1 MRSLV
6 LITLALAC
14 PSWSWPFGGKVDPE
28 LNMKPEEI
36 IQRWGYKAET
46 YEVTTKD
53 GYILPLY
60 RIPQGKTENDTA
72 PKPVVYLQHGLEN
85 SAADWVINLPS
96 ESAAFLFADAGF
108 DVFIGNFRGTTYSK
122 RHTTL
127 SPKDH
132 AFWQFSWDQM
142 AAFDLPALL
151 EKTLEISK
159 AEKIYYVAH
168 SMGTMT
174 GFAQFSQNQA
184 LAQKI
189 KRFYALGP
197 VAAMKHVQGPVK
209 YAAPFTKDMGIVA
222 KFFGVDEFL
231 PNNILQKMWAK
242 YVCPNPLTD
251 LLCKNV
257 LLMISGPNTH
267 QINETRVPVI
277 DSHSPAGTSVQNVVH
292 FGQLM
297 TSGNFQAFDYGSV
310 KENQA
315 HYGSDK
321 PPLYDLTK
329 MEVPISIYYG
339 GDDYLSTPDDV
350 LDAASHFKNVIE
362 KVLVPEF
369 QHMDFVWGLKAAPQV
384 FQPIAAS
391 ISKDFSS

>member
-1 MRSLV
+1 MEPEK
-6 LITLALAC
+6 LI
-14 PSWSWPFGGKVDPE
+14 
-28 LNMKPEEI
+28 
-36 IQRWGYKAET
+36 QHWGYKAEV
-46 YEVTTKD
+46 YEVITED

-60 RIPQGKTENDTA
+60 RIPQGKTENSTS
-72 PKPVVYLQHGLEN
+72 PKPVVYLQHVLEN

-122 RHTTL
+122 RHTAL

-132 AFWQFSWDQM
+132 LFWQFSWDQM

-159 AEKIYYVAH
+159 ADKIYYVGH

-174 GFAQFSQNQA
+174 AFAQFSQNQE

-197 VAAMKHVQGPVK
+197 VAAMKNVKSPVM
-209 YAAPFTKDMGIVA
+209 YVAPYTKDMGYIA
-222 KFFGVDEFL
+222 NIFGVDEFL
-231 PNNILQKMWAK
+231 PNNILQKIWAK
-242 YVCPNPLTD
+242 FVCPNPLTD

-277 DSHSPAGTSVQNVVH
+277 DSHSPAGTSVRNVVH

-297 TSGNFQAFDYGSV
+297 TSGNFQAYDYGSA

-315 HYGSDK
+315 HYGSDQ
-321 PPLYDLTK
+321 PTLYDLTK
-329 MEVPISIYYG
+329 MEVPISVYYG
-339 GDDYLSTPDDV
+339 SDDYLATPADV
-350 LDAASHFKNVIE
+350 LDAVSHFKNVVE
-362 KVLVPEF
+362 KVPLDGF
-369 QHMDFVWGLKAAPQV
+369 QHMDFVWGLKAAPLV
-384 FQPIAAS
+384 FQPITES
-391 ISKDFSS
+391 IRKDFSS

>member
-1 MRSLV
+1 MHL
-6 LITLALAC
+6 
-14 PSWSWPFGGKVDPE
+14 PFFGGNADPE
-28 LNMKPEEI
+28 INMKPEEL
-36 IQRWGYKAET
+36 IQRWGYKAEV

-60 RIPQGKTENDTA
+60 RIPQGKTENSTT
-72 PKPVVYLQHGLEN
+72 KPVVYLQHGLEN
-85 SAADWVINLPS
+85 SAADWVINLPD

-159 AEKIYYVAH
+159 ADKLYYVAH

-174 GFAQFSQNQA
+174 AFAQFSQNQA

-197 VAAMKHVQGPVK
+197 VASMKNVRGPVK
-209 YAAPFTKDMGIVA
+209 YAAPATKYMGLIA
-222 KFFGVDEFL
+222 KLFGVDEFL
-231 PNNILQKMWAK
+231 PNNKLQEEWAR
-242 YVCPNPLTD
+242 YVCPLPLTD
-251 LLCKNV
+251 LVCKNV

-267 QINETRVPVI
+267 QINASRVPVI
-277 DSHSPAGTSVQNVVH
+277 DAHSPAGTSVQMVVH
-292 FGQLM
+292 FGQLI
-297 TSGNFQAFDYGSV
+297 TSGNFQAFDYGSA

-315 HYGSDK
+315 HYGSDH
-321 PPLYDLTK
+321 PPQYDLTK
-329 MEVPISIYYG
+329 MEVPISVYYG
-339 GDDYLSTPDDV
+339 ADDYLASPDDV
-350 LDAASHFKNVIE
+350 LYAISKFKNVVDQ
-362 KVLVPEF
+362 VLVPEF
-369 QHMDFVWGLKAAPQV
+369 QHMDFVWGLRAAVQV
-384 FQPIAAS
+384 FQPIAKS
-391 ISKDFSS
+391 IRKDFSS